1 MSKYIRDYDRGYS
14 GYSNMNGQ
22 GAGIYTPNTQFNF
35 DTNMLRSLGFSNE
48 MIKTLQFIV
57 NNSGKVTPSVI
68 SQYGIP
74 YETARD
80 IKYMYDIA
88 TGKVVIDSEQ
98 DLIKHLR
105 RMFGKDKRIG
115 IDDLALSKI
124 KDVPRMAVVGG
135 IKQEP
140 YTIYNSKAYPP
151 YDRLYKVYNVSS
163 STITVLTPRKPQI
176 KHGTPMKL
184 EGVLE
189 IKGLHKGEVMIA
201 FNKNV
206 CKLCNRFIVVASL
219 RRPEF
224 HHGMVEIICL
234 EGTKV
239 YVYAQ
244 TLKPNINIKYNY
256 GTQRVYEYGF
266 LKPEI
271 NQKLLKTA
279 SGLYPLVCGVLGKT
293 YAANMDYITIPVE
306 QPKEEE
312 PEFDED

>member
-1 MSKYIRDYDRGYS
+1 
-14 GYSNMNGQ
+14 MNNINNFEQ
-22 GAGIYTPNTQFNF
+22 PNFNI
-35 DTNMLRSLGFSNE
+35 DMLRSLGFTNE
-48 MIKTLQFIV
+48 MINTMQYIIST
-57 NNSGKVTPSVI
+57 NGKLTPAII

-88 TGKVVIDSEQ
+88 IGKVVIDSEQ

-105 RMFGKDKRIG
+105 RMFGKNKRIG

-140 YTIYNSKAYPP
+140 YTIYNSKEYPP
-151 YDRLYKVYNVSS
+151 YDRLYKVVNVSNGN
-163 STITVLTPRKPQI
+163 ITVLTPRKPQI
-176 KHGTPMKL
+176 KHGTPLKTD
-184 EGVLE
+184 VLE
-189 IKGLHKGEVMIA
+189 IKGVHNGEVVIS
-201 FNKNV
+201 FSKKV
-206 CKLCNRFIVVASL
+206 CRLCNRFIIVASL

-224 HHGMVEIICL
+224 HHGLVEIICI

-244 TLKPNINIKYNY
+244 TLKPSVGIKYNY

-271 NQKLLKTA
+271 NKKLMRTA
-279 SGLYPLVCGVLGKT
+279 SQLYPIICGVVGKT
-293 YAANMDYITIPVE
+293 YAANMDYITIPPE
-306 QPKEEE
+306 QPVEKPEEAVL
-312 PEFDED
+312 DDDI